1 MVNKQK
7 IWFLSLF
14 SLILILSVYY
24 ITMPN
29 ELLQTVSKEEANEE
43 IITNTSELSNLDT
56 LQVELDEQRAL
67 KRAEYNEVL
76 TNDKSTS
83 EDKNK
88 AYDDIKKIDEIKAKE
103 EMIRK
108 IINDELSLKSFVK
121 IEEKSVYIVIN
132 NKEHDYSLANKIIR
146 RVTKEFKEDYYI
158 SVKFDN

>member
-29 ELLQTVSKEEANEE
+29 ELLQTVSSESSKIET
-43 IITNTSELSNLDT
+43 ITNTSELSKLDT
-56 LQVELDEQRAL
+56 LQVELDEQRAA

-76 TNDKSTS
+76 TNEKSTTDDKS
-83 EDKNK
+83 K
-88 AYDDIKKIDEIKAKE
+88 AYDDIKKIDDLKAKE
-103 EMIRK
+103 ENIRK
-108 IINDELSLKSFVK
+108 IITNELKLKSFVK

-132 NKEHDYSLANKIIR
+132 NKEHDYSLANKIIKL
-146 RVTKEFKEDYYI
+146 VSKEFADDYYI

>member
-29 ELLQTVSKEEANEE
+29 ELLQTVSSEKTKSE
-43 IITNTSELSNLDT
+43 ITTNVSELTILDT
-56 LQVELDEQRAL
+56 LQVELDEQRSA

-76 TNDKSTS
+76 TNEKSTT

-88 AYDDIKKIDEIKAKE
+88 AYDDIKKIDDLKSKE
-103 EMIRK
+103 ENIRN
-108 IINDELSLKSFVK
+108 IISNELKLKSFVK
-121 IEEKSVYIVIN
+121 IEDNSIYIVIN
-132 NKEHDYSLANKIIR
+132 NKEHDYTLANNIIK
-146 RVTKEFKEDYYI
+146 RVSKEFKENYYI
-158 SVKFDN
+158 SVKFDK